1 MHDEAACEELLHRA
15 QLASLFHIGGGGTPP
30 PNPHTPGFPAD
41 QPAPQHSRE
50 PIEISGRVPFTV
62 MSRRAGMEGKGWIEQ
77 GSVSDVSAD
86 MTPHTRQP
94 DTIAG
99 LAGGQDLF
107 QSDGK
112 CMQSVQRSREEVDA
126 DVREAIAGTVNGLI
140 WVVERRAQ
148 EPNSP
153 ASVYY
158 PKVPTH
164 TASGAETRAGTRSA
178 VEARQGLVA
187 GPWPGTFGGR
197 EIGSERG
204 LVRGKTREEEEN
216 GAVCDGLV
224 NGGAVRG
231 WSVGEGSSEGREDVS
246 PSSGSVSKAARV
258 SEQLGLSHLWAGVDV
273 SSTSPSSSG
282 RGRDPS
288 SGWQHVIVDETVGYA
303 ASKSGGEEQTWM
315 KGVAA
320 ATQPQKA
327 RADGTESKGLWCGSG
342 AVRTPAPDGNGDVFA
357 KDDLGGVGQRGGEE
371 DGQAWRAG
379 EDKRLWR
386 EEACFRKKVE
396 KEGGAVEKLREERDW
411 HVAECE
417 RLRGLLWHEQEKTR
431 TLEEL
436 VMSGRP
442 GEEGSVGNGDAAE
455 ARDGQWCRE
464 NPRDASRVQ
473 GEGRLVLSRAKG
485 ESDEEPWARRAG
497 MMSSMDRVE
506 EGLAH
511 LVLLGERNTAVL
523 DQRLEC
529 VEERVR
535 DSNSIVARMHE
546 ELHALRQ
553 GKAAADLAVE
563 EVRRE
568 QLRQRG
574 AWKEQFESQRR
585 AAEKVIAHLRDELQR
600 ALSGRG
606 GGVDAGAR
614 SAALP
619 AVEHLADYGGRD
631 SLVTSA
637 GVGGHGQVRS
647 ALASRERAVS
657 PSSAAEGLKE
667 PMCNTM
673 DVFGQQLQ
681 ANGRADSHGAPVT
694 AR

>member
-30 PNPHTPGFPAD
+30 PNPHTPGLPTD

-62 MSRRAGMEGKGWIEQ
+62 MSRRAGMEGRGWIEQ

-86 MTPHTRQP
+86 VTPHTTHAQP
-94 DTIAG
+94 DTVAG
-99 LAGGQDLF
+99 LAGGQELF

-112 CMQSVQRSREEVDA
+112 RMQRSREEEDA

-164 TASGAETRAGTRSA
+164 TVSGAETRAGARSA
-178 VEARQGLVA
+178 LEARQGLVA
-187 GPWPGTFGGR
+187 GAWPGTFGGR

-204 LVRGKTREEEEN
+204 LVRAKTREEEEN
-216 GAVCDGLV
+216 GALSDGLV
-224 NGGAVRG
+224 NGGTVRG
-231 WSVGEGSSEGREDVS
+231 WSVGEVSSEGRGDVS
-246 PSSGSVSKAARV
+246 PSGGSVSKAARV

-273 SSTSPSSSG
+273 SAASPGSSG
-282 RGRDPS
+282 RRPDS
-288 SGWQHVIVDETVGYA
+288 TSGWQHMSVDETVGCT

-315 KGVAA
+315 EGVAEP
-320 ATQPQKA
+320 TQPQKA
-327 RADGTESKGLWCGSG
+327 PGDGTDAE
-342 AVRTPAPDGNGDVFA
+342 R
-357 KDDLGGVGQRGGEE
+357 
-371 DGQAWRAG
+371 
-379 EDKRLWR
+379 
-386 EEACFRKKVE
+386 ACFRSKAE
-396 KEGGAVEKLREERDW
+396 KEGGAGRAREVEKLREERDW
-411 HVAECE
+411 HVAECD
-417 RLRGLLWHEQEKTR
+417 RLRGLLWQEQQKTR
-431 TLEEL
+431 RLEEL
-436 VMSGRP
+436 VMSGRR

-455 ARDGQWCRE
+455 ARDGQVCRE
-464 NPRDASRVQ
+464 NARDVSRVQ
-473 GEGRLVLSRAKG
+473 GEGRLVVSRARG

-529 VEERVR
+529 VEERFR
-535 DSNSIVARMHE
+535 DSNSIAARMHE
-546 ELHALRQ
+546 ELHSLCQ
-553 GKAAADLAVE
+553 GKVAAELAVE
-563 EVRRE
+563 EARRE

-585 AAEKVIAHLRDELQR
+585 AAEKVIAQLRDELQR

-606 GGVDAGAR
+606 GGGGGDAGAR
-614 SAALP
+614 RTALP
-619 AVEHLADYGGRD
+619 SVEHFSDLSAEYGGRD
-631 SLVTSA
+631 SVVTSS
-637 GVGGHGQVRS
+637 GVGPVIRGGHGQVRS
-647 ALASRERAVS
+647 PLQPLQPPERAVS
-657 PSSAAEGLKE
+657 PGRAAEGLKE
-667 PMCNTM
+667 SL
-673 DVFGQQLQ
+673 DVFGQLLQ
-681 ANGRADSHGAPVT
+681 ANGSNGSNGRADSNGAPVT